1 MNFSAASGT
10 GHYKVWI
17 QTEAL
22 VFQSANSLY
31 VEICRWTFDLMYPS
45 GDSKVAMLLDWW
57 QLLLQILRGVEDNKL
72 GL

>member
-31 VEICRWTFDLMYPS
+31 VEICRWTFNPS

-57 QLLLQILRGVEDNKL
+57 RLLLQILRGVEDNKL